1 MLVNFAKYISYI
13 FEPFTVSFL
22 TLLIVVSSLDMSLIN
37 KLQWL
42 ALAVVM
48 MGLPP
53 IVVYLYEKTTGKIKD
68 WFMTNRAE
76 RKDVQFAWFFGA
88 ASFSLL
94 AWYLEAPRL
103 LLALGLTLLCLSLLI
118 TLVNFYWKISV
129 HMMGV
134 SLFVMIAIF
143 VYSLALSWLVFLIF
157 LVGWARI
164 KLGAHTFL
172 QVSFGAILTIVVFY
186 TVFGIFGLVTF

>member
-1 MLVNFAKYISYI
+1 MLINFAKYISYI

-22 TLLIVVSSLDMSLIN
+22 TLLIVVSSFEMGLVN

-42 ALAVVM
+42 ALAIVI

-53 IVVYLYEKTTGKIKD
+53 IVVYFYEKTTGKIKD

-76 RKDVQFAWFFGA
+76 RKDVQLAWFFGA
-88 ASFSLL
+88 AGFSLL
-94 AWYLEAPRL
+94 AWYFEAPRL
-103 LLALGLTLLCLSLLI
+103 LLALGLTLLCLSLFISLI
-118 TLVNFYWKISV
+118 NLYWKISV

-134 SLFVMIAIF
+134 SLFVMVAVF
-143 VYSLALSWLVFLIF
+143 VYSSALAWLVLLIF

-172 QVSFGAILTIVVFY
+172 QASLGAILTIVVFY